1 MEAINLNKKGNMID
15 AYSLRPTLPYDV
27 QGTLVEKDGKNIVVE
42 SKIENKNV
50 SYSLKLKEEIQAKLG
65 EKVNVKKEN
74 IVGIN
79 KEEVKEKKEK
89 SINKEEV
96 IKRLDLED
104 TDETRKAIEYL
115 VDNDIPVTKENLDS
129 FFMSK
134 EYLEEIVDNM
144 DYDSCIKL
152 IDRDINLKEDSLQ
165 KIAESLLEV
174 KGKRE
179 NLSLKER
186 LKLDRDLNPKEAEA
200 ISKEI
205 YGRKMGKD
213 VYDSII
219 ALHKEDVPITKE
231 NIEKVMEV
239 IDKLHDL
246 KDYED
251 EDFIK
256 ALKDDLPFN
265 IETLYKLKHS
275 YENKGLDKNITS
287 PIYEQFTIDKEQSV
301 EDILTLLKELDI
313 EGNTESINLIREFFV
328 NEVEVSKDNY
338 EKIMEM
344 KSNLRELTNILDEK
358 NTTRLLEQGIDP
370 LTEDID
376 EIIEKLKAQP
386 ETVENIKDLDGVK
399 DILKQVEDLK
409 SIKDKDLLQL
419 IKNEEDFKIKNL
431 KELIETDIQ
440 LNSGLNEKT
449 AEKAIRISNIFNTL
463 GELDSET
470 ISFAVKKYNTISLNT
485 LYDSHV
491 ELEKIE
497 EVLIEPI
504 DQAEESFIKQE
515 YLNARSNT
523 TLNIVKES
531 IKDGVELQHIAIDE
545 LNNYIDKKVNK
556 YKETQDLINDIK
568 AIKGREEFLI
578 PLIMKNELN
587 MSLGKIN
594 DLNTIL
600 NSGKGLGN
608 EYNEFA
614 KKQGKYGEEIKEGVQ
629 ILEKKIKEF
638 STSLKEGKADSKEEY
653 KDVLKS
659 FGDLNHSFDSQGEN
673 RDENLQKIEEYINLQ
688 ERLSRDDLVLQLP
701 ITSGKNYENVNL
713 VIPNIKKGIDKNNM
727 NFHLNM
733 DIENLGQIVFDL
745 KVVGKEV
752 SIEFKGEKEEVI
764 LENKDILEDGLRKIG
779 YTLKKLE
786 EKMN

>member
-1 MEAINLNKKGNMID
+1 MQAINLNKKGNMID

-27 QGTLVEKDGKNIVVE
+27 EGTLVEKDGKNIVVE

-79 KEEVKEKKEK
+79 KEKLKEEKEK
-89 SINKEEV
+89 SINTEEV

-104 TDETRKAIEYL
+104 TGETRKAIEHL

-134 EYLEEIVDNM
+134 KYLEKIVDNM

-152 IDRDINLKEDSLQ
+152 LDKDINLKEDSLQ

-174 KGKRE
+174 KGERE
-179 NLSLKER
+179 NLSLKEIFN
-186 LKLDRDLNPKEAEA
+186 LDRDLTSKGAEA

-219 ALHKEDVPITKE
+219 ALHKEDMPITKE

-246 KDYED
+246 KNYED

-256 ALKDDLPFN
+256 ALKEDLPFN
-265 IETLYKLKHS
+265 IQTLYNLKHS
-275 YENKGLDKNITS
+275 YENKELNTNITS
-287 PIYEQFTIDKEQSV
+287 PIYEQFTIEKEQSL
-301 EDILTLLKELDI
+301 EDIRNLLKEFHI
-313 EGNTESINLIREFFV
+313 EEDKESINLIREFFQ
-328 NEVEVSKDNY
+328 NEVDLSKENY
-338 EKIMEM
+338 EKVIVM
-344 KSNLRELTNILDEK
+344 KSNLRELTNILDEES
-358 NTTRLLEQGIDP
+358 TARLLEQGIDP
-370 LTEDID
+370 LSENID
-376 EIIEKLKAQP
+376 QIIEKLKTEP
-386 ETVENIKDLDGVK
+386 EIVK
-399 DILKQVEDLK
+399 DTKNSIEIKEILKQVEDLK
-409 SIKDKDLLQL
+409 VIEDKDLLQL
-419 IKNEEDFKIKNL
+419 IKNEEDFKIENL

-485 LYDSHV
+485 LYDSHI

-504 DQAEESFIKQE
+504 DKAEESFIKQE

-523 TLNIVKES
+523 TMNIVRES

-545 LNNYIDKKVNK
+545 LNNYIDKKINK
-556 YKETQDLINDIK
+556 YKETQNLINDIK
-568 AIKGREEFLI
+568 AIKGREEYLI

-587 MSLGKIN
+587 MSLGKIK
-594 DLNTIL
+594 DLDTIL
-600 NSGKGLGN
+600 NSGKGLGT
-608 EYNEFA
+608 EYNEFV
-614 KKQGKYGEEIKEGVQ
+614 KKQGKYGQEIKEGIE
-629 ILEKKIKEF
+629 ILEKKIKGF
-638 STSLKEGKADSKEEY
+638 SRSLKEGKADSKEEY
-653 KDVLKS
+653 KDILKN
-659 FGDLNHSFDSQGEN
+659 FGDLNHSFDSKGES
-673 RDENLQKIEEYINLQ
+673 RDKNLEKIEEYISLQ
-688 ERLSRDDLVLQLP
+688 ERLSGDDLVLQLP
-701 ITSGKNYENVNL
+701 IASGKNYENVNL
-713 VIPNIKKGIDKNNM
+713 VIPNIKKAIDKNNM
-727 NFHLNM
+727 KFHLNM
-733 DIENLGQIVFDL
+733 DLENLGQVVFDL
-745 KVVGKEV
+745 KVVGKGV
-752 SIEFKGEKEEVI
+752 FIDFKGEKEEVI
-764 LENKDILEDGLRKIG
+764 LENKDILEAGLSKIG
-779 YTLKKLE
+779 YTLEKLQ
-786 EKMN
+786 EKMD